1 VKRWLWL
8 LLLPG
13 LAGGADG
20 AAPQAYLYRYHNADG
35 TLALSATL
43 SQQAI
48 HSGYQ
53 MLDANGRVIKSVPA
67 APPEAQARRRAE
79 LKAQRQAEA
88 RARQDEALKRLYAGP
103 GDAERAR
110 ERRLDALRLKIGYTE
125 NNLERQ
131 QDKLD
136 QEIHNAAQAERGGR
150 PVSEN
155 TRAAIDRYSRQI
167 RESRENVAEYRQD
180 MEAVRVQYQPII
192 ERLRELEKVA
202 GTAGR

>member
-1 VKRWLWL
+1 MKRWLWL

-13 LAGGADG
+13 LAG
-20 AAPQAYLYRYHNADG
+20 AAGEAPATYLYRYHNADG

-48 HSGYQ
+48 YSGYQ
-53 MLDANGRVIKSVPA
+53 VLDANGRVIKSVSA
-67 APPEAQARRRAE
+67 APPEEQARRRAE
-79 LKAQRQAEA
+79 LQARRQAEA
-88 RARQDEALKRLYAGP
+88 RARQDEELKRLYAGP

-110 ERRLDALRLKIGYTE
+110 ERRIEALQLKIGYAE
-125 NNLERQ
+125 NSLERQ

-150 PVSEN
+150 PVAEN
-155 TRAAIDRYSRQI
+155 TRAAIDRYTRQI
-167 RESRENVAEYRQD
+167 RESRESIAEYRQN
-180 MEAVRVQYQPII
+180 MEAVRAQYQPII

-202 GTAGR
+202 GR